1 MGFYYNRCFLPPL
14 SAHNPND
21 PCAANTLSVLF
32 EMCSLFHN
40 ATSASRN
47 AMKLVSDQHADI
59 VRFNLGRQLRKKGDY
74 EEAAEIY
81 QQVKEVDFSI
91 QCDFALSLF
100 LGKYQLISFCET
112 MRISSSVFLHN
123 YS

>member
-1 MGFYYNRCFLPPL
+1 
-14 SAHNPND
+14 
-21 PCAANTLSVLF
+21 
-32 EMCSLFHN
+32 
-40 ATSASRN
+40 
-47 AMKLVSDQHADI
+47 MKLVSDQHADI